1 LESYSID
8 KDSVENSLFTSI
20 IIRFFQSI
28 IASAVAL
35 GIIKGLCVTRLWH
48 EAYSYLPF
56 VNDDDQL
63 EAIKK

>member
-1 LESYSID
+1 MKFL
-8 KDSVENSLFTSI
+8 N
-20 IIRFFQSI
+20 FFQPI
-28 IASAVAL
+28 IASTAAL

-56 VNDDDQL
+56 VNDDNQL